1 MRQCDLTLATP
12 EENLAA
18 DEALLDVCEAG
29 GPATEGVLRLWE
41 PAQYFVVVGYANEV
55 AREVNLD
62 FCQQHSIAVLRRCSG
77 GGTVLQGPG
86 CLNYSLILP
95 IQPGALESIPATN
108 EFILGRHQDALT
120 ALLQAPVEMQG
131 HTDLAIGGLKFSGNS
146 QRRRKDFLLFH
157 GCFLLHLDIGLV
169 EKALRLPS
177 RQPAYRLNRSH
188 TDFLVNLRLPAHIV
202 KATLAKTWG
211 ATEVLPTLPLDQ
223 ISRLA
228 CDKYSLAEWNAKF

>member
-18 DEALLDVCEAG
+18 DEVLLDQCEAG
-29 GPATEGVLRLWE
+29 GPASEGLLRFWE

-55 AREVNLD
+55 AREVNLE
-62 FCQQHSIAVLRRCSG
+62 FCRQHGIAVLRRCSG

-86 CLNYSLILP
+86 CLNYSLMLP
-95 IQPGALESIPATN
+95 IQPGSLESIPATN
-108 EFILGRHQDALT
+108 KFILRRHQDALT
-120 ALLQAPVEMQG
+120 ALLQAPVETQG
-131 HTDLAIGGLKFSGNS
+131 HTDLAIGGLKFCGNA

-157 GCFLLHLDIGLV
+157 GCFLLHLDIGLI

-202 KATLAKTWG
+202 KTALAKTWG
-211 ATEVLPTLPLDQ
+211 ATDLLSTLPLDQ
-223 ISRLA
+223 ITVLA
-228 CDKYSLAEWNAKF
+228 RDKYTLVEWNTK